1 MSQAHAAVSEARS
14 RESQIRSEA
23 SAIVSVA
30 WSLLESESHAMRT
43 QVEVLQRQAQLHTKG
58 VESRA
63 HDPISE
69 MQTKRQQEI
78 DRIQQISNES
88 HQNSQQLLHDALQ
101 ENQVFVEKLKEQE
114 YLLNQQRHEQT
125 EMRSVIQGLRLQQQ
139 VDAMRSQPVV
149 FENRTPENAAV
160 NESELVQ
167 VL

>member
-1 MSQAHAAVSEARS
+1 MQCERKLKCCSNKHSF
-14 RESQIRSEA
+14 IP
-23 SAIVSVA
+23 
-30 WSLLESESHAMRT
+30 
-43 QVEVLQRQAQLHTKG
+43 G

-63 HDPISE
+63 RDLTSE
-69 MQTKRQQEI
+69 VQTKHQQEI

>member
-1 MSQAHAAVSEARS
+1 MRIGTLAEMQEMVCQLKTWLQLQVSETTTYS
-14 RESQIRSEA
+14 KVREMILLYDASTTRWSEQMVLGSDNATA
-23 SAIVSVA
+23 SGDGPVP
-30 WSLLESESHAMRT
+30 M
-43 QVEVLQRQAQLHTKG
+43 
-58 VESRA
+58 
-63 HDPISE
+63 
-69 MQTKRQQEI
+69 EI

-101 ENQVFVEKLKEQE
+101 ENQVLVEKLKEQE